1 MTDFEPTDEER
12 QLFRDMVGEVTPV
25 PDSQR
30 AELETPRPDPAPSQ
44 HLADERQV
52 MEELL
57 DLPDDPEQFVTGEE
71 LEFLRDGLQ
80 RRVLRQ
86 LKRGHYS
93 VGDELDLHHMNQ
105 EAARNSILHFIE
117 EATRAGASCIKIIH
131 GKGLRSRPGGPRL
144 KSLTDHILRRH
155 PAVMAFASA
164 PRHDGGTG
172 AVRVLLKRSPRR
184 RKPG

>member
-1 MTDFEPTDEER
+1 MTEFEPTEEEKR
-12 QLFRDMVGEVTPV
+12 LFREMVGEVNPI

-30 AELETPRPDPAPSQ
+30 VEPDNPKPDATPRQ
-44 HLADERQV
+44 HLADERRV
-52 MEELL
+52 MDQLL
-57 DLPDDPEQFVTGEE
+57 ELPDDPERFVTGEE
-71 LEFLRDGLQ
+71 LEFLRDGLH
-80 RRVLRQ
+80 RNILRQ

-93 VGDELDLHHMNQ
+93 VADELDLHHMNQ
-105 EAARNSILHFIE
+105 EAARSSILQFID

-131 GKGLRSRPGGPRL
+131 GKGLRSKPGGPRL
-144 KSLTDHILRRH
+144 KALTDHILRRH

-184 RKPG
+184 RRRR

>member
-1 MTDFEPTDEER
+1 MTDFEPTDEDR
-12 QLFRDMVGEVTPV
+12 QLFRDMIGDVEPI

-30 AELETPRPDPAPSQ
+30 ADLETPKPDATPRQ
-44 HLADERQV
+44 HLADEQQV

-57 DLPDDPEQFVTGEE
+57 ELPDDPEQFVTGEE
-71 LEFLRDGLQ
+71 LEFLRSGLQ
-80 RRVLRQ
+80 HKVLRQ

-93 VGDELDLHHMNQ
+93 VADELDLHHMNQ
-105 EAARNSILHFIE
+105 EAARTSILEFID

-131 GKGLRSRPGGPRL
+131 GKGLRSKPGGPRL
-144 KSLTDHILRRH
+144 KTLTDHLLRRH
-155 PAVMAFASA
+155 RSVMAFASA

-184 RKPG
+184 RPRR